1 MTRDII
7 LKRYERGM
15 TAEQISTLDNLSL
28 AHVEEVISSSGVQPT
43 ERNKPVKKIEPVVT
57 RRKGRQPSVPDEKVV
72 AWFKEGLTI
81 GQIKSKANISYS
93 GIKNRLMRLKLIDA
107 NGNPIEVSEVD
118 LAKQEVAVT
127 TEADGFES
135 NYTIAAL
142 VKEEPEM
149 TEAIAEV
156 KKDAQEAAPAPVET
170 TEGVSTWELLEEA
183 QRKENAKW
191 IHFIASQMQN
201 AVITSTLDVE
211 DRNGQLVKVEKVT
224 FTRVQTL

>member
-15 TAEQISTLDNLSL
+15 TAEQIATLDNLSL

-43 ERNKPVKKIEPVVT
+43 DRTKPQKGT
-57 RRKGRQPSVPDEKVV
+57 SRRKGRQPSVPDEKVV

-81 GQIKSKANISYS
+81 GQIKSKANTSYS
-93 GIKNRLMRLKLIDA
+93 GIKNRLIRLKLIDA

-127 TEADGFES
+127 TEADGFEE

-156 KKDAQEAAPAPVET
+156 KKDAQDTVPAPVET

-183 QRKENAKW
+183 
-191 IHFIASQMQN
+191 
-201 AVITSTLDVE
+201 
-211 DRNGQLVKVEKVT
+211 
-224 FTRVQTL
+224 